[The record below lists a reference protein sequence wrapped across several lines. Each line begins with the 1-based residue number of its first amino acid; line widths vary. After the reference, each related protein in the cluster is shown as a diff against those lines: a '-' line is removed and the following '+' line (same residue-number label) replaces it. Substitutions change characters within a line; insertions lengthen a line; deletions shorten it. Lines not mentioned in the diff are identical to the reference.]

1 MMIFFYKKIIET
13 SEKLLYTIVLLQNC
27 SKIRNVTIV
36 LLIQLRSILK
46 INRLIV
52 FNKYIIIMFIYSS
65 IL

>member
-1 MMIFFYKKIIET
+1 MIIFIYKKIIET

-27 SKIRNVTIV
+27 SKIRNLTIV

>member
-1 MMIFFYKKIIET
+1 MMIFIYKKIIET
-13 SEKLLYTIVLLQNC
+13 SEKLLYTIILLQHC

>member
-1 MMIFFYKKIIET
+1 MIIFIYKKIIET

>member
-1 MMIFFYKKIIET
+1 MIIFIYKKIIET

-36 LLIQLRSILK
+36 LLIQLRCILK

-52 FNKYIIIMFIYSS
+52 LNKYIIIMFIYSS

>member
-13 SEKLLYTIVLLQNC
+13 SEKLLYTIVLLQHC
-27 SKIRNVTIV
+27 SKIKNVTIV
-36 LLIQLRSILK
+36 LLIQLRCILK

-52 FNKYIIIMFIYSS
+52 LNKYIIIMFIYSS

>member
-1 MMIFFYKKIIET
+1 MMIFIYKKIIET
-13 SEKLLYTIVLLQNC
+13 SEKLLYTIVLLQHC

>member
-1 MMIFFYKKIIET
+1 MIIFIYKKIIET
-13 SEKLLYTIVLLQNC
+13 SEKLLYTIILLQHC